1 MVFEIET
8 SGMAIL
14 FDLLHV
20 VEAGSSRRVP
30 GGAVINLPE
39 LPPIAA
45 GKGTPTRLKLILD
58 CGRETDAQ
66 VSGNWLYETL
76 KGKARKLWVDRVEV
90 LIDRQAIIKVLTEK
104 QGT

>member
-8 SGMAIL
+8 FGMAIL
-14 FDLLHV
+14 FDLLYV
-20 VEAGSSRRVP
+20 VEAGSSRRLP
-30 GGAVINLPE
+30 GGAVISLPE

-45 GKGTPTRLKLILD
+45 GKGTPTRLKLTLH
-58 CGRETDAQ
+58 CGRETDVQ

-90 LIDRQAIIKVLTEK
+90 LIDRQAITQALIEKKVC
-104 QGT
+104 